1 MTTLPSGTPIAANQP
16 KGALSAISV
25 TTTTTATIAST
36 GVSIST
42 QVELTD
48 SAVYREVLEINPIR
62 AIHAIRAIG
71 GSHHLRVRS
80 QLDTAR
86 DPEAWH
92 LRYRVTL
99 DTAGLERL
107 HQALGAYLQAVG
119 SNQTPGGRS

>member
-1 MTTLPSGTPIAANQP
+1 MTTLPSGTPIAANRP
-16 KGALSAISV
+16 KGALNAISATTAATAV
-25 TTTTTATIAST
+25 TTTPSP
-36 GVSIST
+36 SINT

-48 SAVYREVLEINPIR
+48 STAYREVLEI
-62 AIHAIRAIG
+62 HSIRAIG
-71 GSHHLRVRS
+71 GTHDLRVRS

-107 HQALGAYLQAVG
+107 HQALGAYLQAIG